1 LELGIP
7 YAKTEAARALL
18 LARDATLTPALRA
31 LLIMIDGKKP
41 VTDLLPAIK
50 ALSLKAEDV
59 HGLLSRGL
67 IEPCAP
73 PPAVRPAPAPEPSA
87 SPARSLAAAK
97 FYALGQLT
105 LILGHGDA
113 MLRHAAREVVDQP
126 SLLAWL
132 TACEREVAAF
142 AGDARAARFM
152 TLVRELLPEPATEPA
167 ALG

>member
-1 LELGIP
+1 MELGIP

-18 LARDATLTPALRA
+18 RARDATLTPPLRA

-67 IEPCAP
+67 IEPCP
-73 PPAVRPAPAPEPSA
+73 PPRAVRPAPAPASTA

-113 MLRHAAREVVDQP
+113 MLRHAAREVVDHP
-126 SLLAWL
+126 SLMAWL
-132 TACEREVAAF
+132 TACEQEVAAF
-142 AGDARAARFM
+142 AGDARAARFAA
-152 TLVRELLPEPATEPA
+152 LVRELLPAPTTEPA
-167 ALG
+167 AFG

>member
-1 LELGIP
+1 MELGIP

-18 LARDATLTPALRA
+18 RARDATLTPPLRA

-67 IEPCAP
+67 IEPCP
-73 PPAVRPAPAPEPSA
+73 PPRDVRPAPEASA

-113 MLRHAAREVVDQP
+113 MLRHAAREVVDHP

-132 TACEREVAAF
+132 AACEQEVAAF
-142 AGDARAARFM
+142 AGDARAARFAA
-152 TLVRELLPEPATEPA
+152 LVRELLPDPTAEPA
-167 ALG
+167 AFG